1 MPWSRERALIGWRG
15 KGPYG
20 RVAVWEGRTY
30 KGWCGGVGFR
40 LCGTDGGVNCALALV
55 KFSSARNGFGVSQ
68 ISSVEMS
75 MHECIHAN
83 ALTDPGSCRP
93 TQTRSTTSFP
103 SRPAPRR
110 TKICFPPH
118 KNFPQKYFR
127 STKTFHRTT
136 QQRKKEKKKREKNSE
151 CLNCSNQ

>member
-1 MPWSRERALIGWRG
+1 MVEGKGLNRVARERALRSRCCVGRANLQRVVWRCGIPVVWYGWG
-15 KGPYG
+15 
-20 RVAVWEGRTY
+20 
-30 KGWCGGVGFR
+30 
-40 LCGTDGGVNCALALV
+40 NCALALV